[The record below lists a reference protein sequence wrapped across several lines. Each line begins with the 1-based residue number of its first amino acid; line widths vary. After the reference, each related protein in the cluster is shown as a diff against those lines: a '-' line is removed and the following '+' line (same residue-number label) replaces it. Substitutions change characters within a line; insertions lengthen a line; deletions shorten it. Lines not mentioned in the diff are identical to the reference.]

1 MFSEMSIFRVRAAAI
16 HLAATGVVGL
26 SAAGLVFGLWYPWPY
41 RVVSGGTELFLLVV
55 GVDLVLGPL
64 ITLTIFSPKKSRN
77 ELIRDLAVVVMVQL
91 SALGYGLFTVFESRP
106 VVLALEGQRFRVVS
120 AAGVQLNELDRAPPA
135 LRHLSLIGPRL
146 INTSEPADE
155 EQRQEAIL
163 MAMAGADLGAR
174 PSFWREWNEVA
185 RASTRKQAKPVAA
198 LLQKTCAAG
207 GEMTSA
213 LKKSGVAIDNLRY
226 LPLLA
231 RQSNWIVLIDAGTGE
246 PVGFAPTRCVG

>member
-1 MFSEMSIFRVRAAAI
+1 MFSEMSIFRIRAAAI
-16 HLAATGVVGL
+16 HLAATGLVGL
-26 SAAGLVFGLWYPWPY
+26 SAAALVFALWYPWPY
-41 RVVSGGTELFLLVV
+41 RVISGGTELFLLVV

-91 SALGYGLFTVFESRP
+91 SALGYGLFTVFEARP

-135 LRHLSLIGPRL
+135 LRHLSLTGPRL
-146 INTSEPADE
+146 INTAEPADE
-155 EQRQEAIL
+155 KQRQEAIL
-163 MAMAGADLGAR
+163 MAMAGADLGTR
-174 PSFWREWNEVA
+174 PSFWREWNDAA
-185 RASTRKQAKPVAA
+185 RASSRMQAKPVAA
-198 LLQKTCAAG
+198 LLQKACASG
-207 GEMTSA
+207 GEMSAA
-213 LKKSGVAIDNLRY
+213 LKKSGLAVDNLRY

-246 PVGFAPTRCVG
+246 PTGFAPTRCVD